1 MSYSPTLKRVRLSL
15 QGLLQGIGFRPFVY
29 QLAHEIGLTGWVQN
43 SPQGVAIEVEGDCD
57 ALEEFLQRL
66 QKESP
71 PDTVF
76 QYAKSVYLEPSGCED
91 FIIRDSDN
99 SGDQTTTISPD
110 VATCA
115 NCLHEIFDPSNRR
128 YLYPF
133 TNCTHC

>member
-43 SPQGVAIEVEGDCD
+43 SPQGVAIEVEGDCE

-76 QYAKSVYLEPSGCED
+76 QDAKSIYLEPSGYED
-91 FIIRDSDN
+91 FRIKDSDN

-110 VATCA
+110 IATCA
-115 NCLHEIFDPSNRR
+115 NCLQEIRSNSW
-128 YLYPF
+128 F
-133 TNCTHC
+133 TIS